1 MLGAGYTL
9 AQGAALRALHF
20 EASTLVVASLK
31 EQISQVSGQPET
43 VPNAERRVRAATQRA
58 KLAGVEI
65 SGELEPSYALLD
77 LCNEIIESSNMYW
90 LAPSRCGKRSAEVQ
104 SSIKAEAKQQLQIE
118 KSQLVVTANAPKQ
131 NVDTG
136 TELKVYWALSRRAI
150 AMDQCG
156 LISYS
161 VQMLWI
167 QSLMEAISEE
177 APPGYA
183 RVNIAQALRADKELF
198 TMLAR
203 KLPGPCRATGTG
215 APPCD
220 LVVQQLVNHSR
231 IQQLLLPLPGKG
243 GRQTDHGDADSDD
256 APPRPRPKKKAKA
269 APKKPNAPTVAKPQE
284 LANFDCKHEGKPVC
298 WWFNVA
304 AGCQQK
310 IVTGKQAEISRCKFG
325 LHICAKCKKNNHG
338 LSSCRSKE

>member
-1 MLGAGYTL
+1 
-9 AQGAALRALHF
+9 
-20 EASTLVVASLK
+20 
-31 EQISQVSGQPET
+31 
-43 VPNAERRVRAATQRA
+43 
-58 KLAGVEI
+58 
-65 SGELEPSYALLD
+65 
-77 LCNEIIESSNMYW
+77 MYW

-104 SSIKAEAKQQLQIE
+104 SSIKMEAKQQLQIE

-136 TELKVYWALSRRAI
+136 AELKVYWALSRRAI

-183 RVNIAQALRADKELF
+183 KVNIAQALRADKELF

-203 KLPGPCRATGTG
+203 KLPGPYRATGAG

-220 LVVQQLVNHSR
+220 LVVQQLVNHTR
-231 IQQLLLPLPGKG
+231 VQQLLLPLPGKG

-256 APPRPRPKKKAKA
+256 APPEAS
-269 APKKPNAPTVAKPQE
+269 PQE
-284 LANFDCKHEGKPVC
+284 EGQGC
-298 WWFNVA
+298 TQEA
-304 AGCQQK
+304 RCSDGHQTTGAG
-310 IVTGKQAEISRCKFG
+310 E
-325 LHICAKCKKNNHG
+325 L
-338 LSSCRSKE
+338 